1 MGAERNIVYK
11 LRTYEKIYQIKGIK
25 LALLRV
31 IIFKGI
37 YDFGN
42 AHACILFIFTKL
54 QKMCLLDVL
63 INKKM
68 CSHLIYT
75 T

>member
-1 MGAERNIVYK
+1 MMNVNFINHLAKSWDNCQNVMWAESIIVFKLGTYK
-11 LRTYEKIYQIKGIK
+11 KIYEIQGIK

-42 AHACILFIFTKL
+42 AHTSILSIYPKL
-54 QKMCLLDVL
+54 
-63 INKKM
+63 
-68 CSHLIYT
+68 
-75 T
+75 

>member
-1 MGAERNIVYK
+1 LG
-11 LRTYEKIYQIKGIK
+11 TYEKIYKIKGIK

-42 AHACILFIFTKL
+42 AHTSILSIYSKL
-54 QKMCLLDVL
+54 
-63 INKKM
+63 
-68 CSHLIYT
+68 
-75 T
+75 

>member
-1 MGAERNIVYK
+1 MFFK
-11 LRTYEKIYQIKGIK
+11 LRTDEKIKGIK

-42 AHACILFIFTKL
+42 AHTSILSIYPKL
-54 QKMCLLDVL
+54 
-63 INKKM
+63 
-68 CSHLIYT
+68 
-75 T
+75 

>member
-1 MGAERNIVYK
+1 MFTLSTTLPNHETTAKMLWEQKENMFFK
-11 LRTYEKIYQIKGIK
+11 LRTDEKIKGIK

-42 AHACILFIFTKL
+42 AHTSILSIYPKL
-54 QKMCLLDVL
+54 
-63 INKKM
+63 
-68 CSHLIYT
+68 
-75 T
+75 

>member
-1 MGAERNIVYK
+1 MFWKQKEILFLN

-42 AHACILFIFTKL
+42 AHTSILSIFSML
-54 QKMCLLDVL
+54 
-63 INKKM
+63 
-68 CSHLIYT
+68 
-75 T
+75 